1 MRCGRI
7 TASKFKS
14 ACHTDP
20 ASPSISLIT
29 AICYP
34 EAVALALLL
43 PTGDANMKRWHWS
56 DILHVVNPSISGYHK
71 HSTMPSGEEN
81 VRKAKKKFFF
91 EMGILPE
98 LLGRWFSC
106 PPEQNTSSP
115 STSTGLPPRG
125 RFEMVS
131 PSSQGTNLKYYYCQE
146 GEHGKMVGCDNPG
159 CPYQWFHLECLRL
172 KSAPR
177 LRLWYCPDS
186 CKREKFRK
194 SK

>member
-1 MRCGRI
+1 M
-7 TASKFKS
+7 
-14 ACHTDP
+14 
-20 ASPSISLIT
+20 
-29 AICYP
+29 
-34 EAVALALLL
+34 ALLTSATHWGCQHEKSIRASQGIINIL
-43 PTGDANMKRWHWS
+43 QCHLGKRMS
-56 DILHVVNPSISGYHK
+56 ERQRSFI
-71 HSTMPSGEEN
+71 
-81 VRKAKKKFFF
+81 

-115 STSTGLPPRG
+115 STSTHLPPRG
-125 RFEMVS
+125 RLETAS
-131 PSSQGTNLKYYYCQE
+131 PSSHGTNLKYCYCQE

-177 LRLWYCPDS
+177 SKLWYCPD
-186 CKREKFRK
+186 CRKHEKFRK